1 MKLELTKQ
9 GTVFNTDVLHE
20 GLKVVVRLKNGGV
33 VIMGVIREATPY
45 RVKVNYVVLNGNRP
59 GNIITLHAE
68 DIEHIE
74 IDTIVT
80 GSEYERL
87 KGRINELER
96 QGGTLNLER
105 SWKTKYRLAWERAN
119 RRLIEAGLEPVKI
132 RRGAGELDDPDIVES
147 SLEQTSLFDIM
158 EEDN

>member
-1 MKLELTKQ
+1 MMQIESIGK
-9 GTVFNTDVLHE
+9 VFNTDELHE
-20 GLKVVVRLKNGGV
+20 GLEVVVKFKDGAL
-33 VIMGVIREATPY
+33 IMGVITEATPY
-45 RVKVNYVVLNGNRP
+45 KLVIKYLVLYGSRP
-59 GNIITLHAE
+59 GDAIALYPQ
-68 DIEHIE
+68 DIDHIE
-74 IDTIVT
+74 IDTLVT

-132 RRGAGELDDPDIVES
+132 RRGAGELNDPDIVES
-147 SLEQTSLFDIM
+147 SPEQMHLFDII